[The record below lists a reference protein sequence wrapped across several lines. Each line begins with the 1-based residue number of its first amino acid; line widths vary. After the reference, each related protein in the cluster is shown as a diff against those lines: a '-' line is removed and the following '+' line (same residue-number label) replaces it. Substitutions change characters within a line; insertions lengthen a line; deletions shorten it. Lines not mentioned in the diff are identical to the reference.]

1 MDVEADRPIPIPTQV
16 DASRSY
22 AAGGVRNNSSQVLGR
37 GRGRGR
43 GRARVTQ
50 PSQLPVTNPAPEPGG
65 IFDLSVFIFAFYSP
79 LVY

>member
-22 AAGGVRNNSSQVLGR
+22 AAGGVLNNSSHVL